1 MFRDTCV
8 CVCVLHLMWW
18 VTQLTAT
25 WVKAHSWRRWM
36 GQVSEETTF
45 SYTNPA
51 GQEESSTHMHTY
63 THTQVHRQTCRHK
76 FTGIHTCHTHTHL
89 ICSIFAVRAHLQ
101 TYAQPQTIYK
111 AVQECC
117 RCLHPFAQQVN
128 LHGGIILSLWDAFQI
143 HSSACDSSYNI
154 NTLSSAYLKQ
164 R

>member
-1 MFRDTCV
+1 MCV

-18 VTQLTAT
+18 VTQLTVT
-25 WVKAHSWRRWM
+25 WVKAHSCRRWM
-36 GQVSEETTF
+36 GLRGNNIQLYKPSR
-45 SYTNPA
+45 A
-51 GQEESSTHMHTY
+51 RRILHTHAYIY
-63 THTQVHRQTCRHK
+63 THTGAETNVQAQVHWNTH
-76 FTGIHTCHTHTHL
+76 IPHTHL

-101 TYAQPQTIYK
+101 TYARPRTIYK
-111 AVQECC
+111 AVQECW

-154 NTLSSAYLKQ
+154 NTLSSAHLKQ